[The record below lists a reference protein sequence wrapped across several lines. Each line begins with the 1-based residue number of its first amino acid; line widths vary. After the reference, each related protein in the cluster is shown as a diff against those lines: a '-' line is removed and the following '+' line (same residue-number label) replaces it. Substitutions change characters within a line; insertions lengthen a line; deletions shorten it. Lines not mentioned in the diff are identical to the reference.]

1 MDFCIATLRHWAIQ
15 SRHGCSGG
23 LAQLIVAVD
32 PRSPVPLFEQVR
44 AQIATAIESGQL
56 PAEQRLPTVR
66 QLAADLRLAVN
77 TVARAYQELESAG
90 LVRTG
95 GRNGTFVAGQS
106 SEAHHQAERFAREFT
121 ARMRQIGVGPQ
132 EALAIVRR
140 QLSNEAAAFSS
151 VPNQPSA
158 APP

>member
-1 MDFCIATLRHWAIQ
+1 
-15 SRHGCSGG
+15 
-23 LAQLIVAVD
+23 LIVTVD

-44 AQIATAIESGQL
+44 AQIAAAIESGQV

-66 QLAADLRLAVN
+66 QLAADLRIAVN
-77 TVARAYQELESAG
+77 TVARAYQELEAAG

-106 SEAHHQAERFAREFT
+106 SQAHPQAERVTMEFT
-121 ARMRQIGVGPQ
+121 ARMRRMGLGSQ
-132 EALAIVRR
+132 EILAIVRR
-140 QLSNEAAAFSS
+140 QLSSDTA
-151 VPNQPSA
+151 VTQA